1 MIKGMAA
8 TTNINEM
15 RKAAEFVNGR
25 HDHYLR
31 VKLASGRTVL
41 LEVTVPGDWFVMG
54 GEVTV
59 RDGDIGLAVYGVVR
73 NEAEQIHFMD
83 WDIISWVKVVEFDWR
98 EGKLNEVAV

>member
-1 MIKGMAA
+1 MA

-41 LEVTVPGDWFVMG
+41 LRVTGATKMLSGEEVTM
-54 GEVTV
+54 
-59 RDGDIGLAVYGVVR
+59 RDGDIGLGVYGVVR
-73 NEAEQIHFMD
+73 DGAEQVNLIM
-83 WDIISWVKVVEFDWR
+83 WEMVAWVKVVEFDWY